1 VVDGRDKETEELT
14 LTLTRREFKE
24 LIDTLKKAEALSGEA
39 RQNELDFRMQRMRFE
54 RKLRESTPP
63 TPATKAA
70 LERADTTYISLEE
83 LHKLQ
88 RETQG

>member
-1 VVDGRDKETEELT
+1 MVDGRDKETEELT
-14 LTLTRREFKE
+14 LTLTRREFRE
-24 LIDTLKKAEALSGEA
+24 LIDTLKKAESLSTEA
-39 RQNELDFRMQRMRFE
+39 RQSELDFRMQRIRFE

-63 TPATKAA
+63 TPAEKRD

-88 RETQG
+88 RETKG